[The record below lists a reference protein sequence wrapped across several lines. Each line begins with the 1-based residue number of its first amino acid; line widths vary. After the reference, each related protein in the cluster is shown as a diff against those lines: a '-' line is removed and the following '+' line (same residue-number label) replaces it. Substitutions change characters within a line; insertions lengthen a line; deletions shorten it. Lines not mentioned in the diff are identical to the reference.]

1 MPGFALLEDF
11 VWHRDRRIWLLHCR
25 ITASVRSGSSVPET
39 TDWFLHIEDTYPTG
53 DVIFYPAKSGGITE
67 TFNHQNHN
75 SAGSDELPWR
85 SGRLCVDTSL
95 RTLGRRAYDSVEP
108 FDPDSRLVWHVR
120 RVQEWLGL
128 ASRGELA
135 QPGELFE
142 LPYIPSLSELRV
154 IFAEGPENLPYWQG
168 QHPRRGTA
176 RVRVLQENPLIFVVD
191 EFSAGGSRI
200 DIKSTWAKSLGEE
213 TNRRAVWIWLDRS
226 PVLDPWAIPTSWGE
240 LRGCS
245 NIQGTNLDQLL
256 RSAVK
261 DLRDGQEHLLLVGFP
276 IPRNVQG
283 PDVQA
288 HWLALLLPP
297 LTSTRVNGFRSSE
310 PGYWKRDRKQLF
322 GDEAPIRWV
331 ETQNWHKDEI
341 TGRGRIASSL
351 RSKSILIIGGGAM
364 GSALGE
370 ILIRS
375 GVQRLTI
382 IDHDCLQAG
391 NLVRHTLG
399 VSHIGKPK
407 ASSLA
412 NRLDDAAVHSV
423 VSSIDASFPPQ
434 KQEGI
439 DMVLDADV
447 VIDCSADD
455 KVAEH
460 LRRFPWKRSI
470 TFVSVSV
477 GLKFRRLFTYIAQGD
492 TFPAPDFIDK
502 LDPWLRSEMGE
513 YNGELPRDGTGCWH
527 ALMPGRIDDT
537 WMMAGAAAKT
547 IESAIADPPREPTL
561 IVFEQEY
568 EKGVFVGLRRV
579 SEPHSIF

>member
-1 MPGFALLEDF
+1 MPGFALLDDF
-11 VWHRDRRIWLLHCR
+11 VWHQDLRIWFLHCR
-25 ITASVRSGSSVPET
+25 ITASVRSGSSASET

-95 RTLGRRAYDSVEP
+95 RTLGRRAYDNVEP

-128 ASRGELA
+128 ASRGELV
-135 QPGELFE
+135 QPEDPFE
-142 LPYIPSLSELRV
+142 LPYIPSLPKLRV

-176 RVRVLQENPLIFVVD
+176 RVLTLQEKPRIFVVD
-191 EFSAGGSRI
+191 EYSAGRSRI
-200 DIKSTWAKSLGEE
+200 DIKPTWTKPLGKES
-213 TNRRAVWIWLDRS
+213 NSRAAWIWLDRL
-226 PVLDPWAIPTSWGE
+226 PVLDPWAIPTLWGE
-240 LRGCS
+240 LRESSCE
-245 NIQGTNLDQLL
+245 QGINLDPLL

-261 DLRDGQEHLLLVGFP
+261 YLRDGREHLLLVGFP
-276 IPRNVQG
+276 IPDKVQG
-283 PDVQA
+283 PATQA
-288 HWLALLLPP
+288 HWLALLLPR
-297 LTSTRVNGFRSSE
+297 LTTTRVNGFRSSE

-322 GDEAPIRWV
+322 GDEVPIRWIKT
-331 ETQNWHKDEI
+331 ENWHQDEI
-341 TGRGRIASSL
+341 SGRGRLEQSI
-351 RSKSILIIGGGAM
+351 RSKSVLIIGGGAM

-412 NRLDDAAVHSV
+412 NRLDDAAVHSI
-423 VSSIDASFPPQ
+423 VSSMDASFPPR

-460 LRRFPWKRSI
+460 LKRFPWERPV

-477 GLKFRRLFTYIAQGD
+477 GLKFRRLFTYIAHGD
-492 TFPAPDFIDK
+492 TFPADDFNGK
-502 LDPWLRSEMGE
+502 LDPWLRSEMGG

-527 ALMPGRIDDT
+527 ALIPGRIDDT
-537 WMMAGAAAKT
+537 WMMTGAAAKT
-547 IESAIADPPREPTL
+547 IESAIANPPREPTL

-568 EKGVFVGLRRV
+568 EKGIFLGLRRV
-579 SEPHSIF
+579 SEPRSIF